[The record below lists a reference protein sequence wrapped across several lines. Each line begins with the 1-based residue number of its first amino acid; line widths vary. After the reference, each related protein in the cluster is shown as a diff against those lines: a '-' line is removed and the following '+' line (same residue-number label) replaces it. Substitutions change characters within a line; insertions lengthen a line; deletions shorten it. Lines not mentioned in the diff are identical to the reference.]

1 MPLEEILLIK
11 ARLGKLL
18 LGFNL
23 WSFWK
28 QKIEAGW
35 AILIYTE
42 GHQGSIGD
50 KMRAV
55 GRETLREAG
64 DLIYIS
70 GKIFKNFYYSKI
82 IDFLKKYV
90 YVCLL
95 VCMCAMCVQGP
106 PEVKRGHQLILAIEP
121 LSPAL
126 SSYLREAVSHC
137 VV

>member
-1 MPLEEILLIK
+1 MKALGQIVPLEEILLIK

-82 IDFLKKYV
+82 IDFLKKIRV
-90 YVCLL
+90 CVSAGLYVCY
-95 VCMCAMCVQGP
+95 VCAGAPRGQ
-106 PEVKRGHQLILAIEP
+106 KRTSAD
-121 LSPAL
+121 LS
-126 SSYLREAVSHC
+126 H
-137 VV
+137 

>member
-11 ARLGKLL
+11 ARLGKPL

-82 IDFLKKYV
+82 IDFLKKT
-90 YVCLL
+90 
-95 VCMCAMCVQGP
+95 CMCVCWSVCVLCVCRGP
-106 PEVKRGHQLILAIEP
+106 QRSKEDI
-121 LSPAL
+121 S
-126 SSYLREAVSHC
+126 
-137 VV
+137 